1 MRVSYELR
9 RKFIHFSALLI
20 PIGYYFLPK
29 ELVLSVLIP
38 GSFLCLLI
46 DMGRLYHKP
55 TSRVFN
61 RIFGRVLRE
70 HEGFHFTA
78 STYLLFAATLCI
90 IFFDKRVA
98 IVSLLI
104 LIISDPTAALVGRKF
119 GRIKLLGE
127 KTLEGSCAFLISALI
142 ITSLFPGLRLT
153 SKIAGAIV
161 ATTIELF
168 PTGIDDNLSIPLAT
182 GLVMQLFLKNLV
194 NQ

>member
-1 MRVSYELR
+1 MRLSYEVR

-20 PIGYYFLPK
+20 PIGYYFLSQ
-29 ELVLSVLIP
+29 EVVLAVLIP
-38 GSFLCLLI
+38 GTFLCLLI
-46 DMGRLYHKP
+46 DMGRLYHEP

-78 STYLLFAATLCI
+78 STYLLFAATLCV
-90 IFFDKRVA
+90 IFFDRRVA

-119 GRIKLLGE
+119 GRIRLIGG

-142 ITSLFPGLRLT
+142 ITFLFPGLRLI
-153 SKIAGAIV
+153 SKVAGAIA
-161 ATTIELF
+161 ATVIELS
-168 PTGIDDNLSIPLAT
+168 PIGIDDNLSIPLGS
-182 GLVMQLFLKNLV
+182 GLVMQLF
-194 NQ
+194 